1 LASNILLFGLPIEA
15 TGQLGLRAV
24 RRGARIVPV
33 PGSKK
38 DTRMG
43 KRLRMRTGRCGV
55 QSREAEALTRRVDS
69 TLVRG
74 KTT

>member
-43 KRLRMRTGRCGV
+43 KRLRMRTG
-55 QSREAEALTRRVDS
+55 
-69 TLVRG
+69 
-74 KTT
+74 